1 MYKNYAIHAIALL
14 LLINSL
20 LASDLLFRKGWY
32 RSSKKGPKTQVTD
45 VEHIDGKQFPNSKY
59 LRVSARFSVLVSSSV
74 RNLTKLSTLKLSFC
88 GISQLKPGAFANLP
102 NLTTLALIDN
112 KIERIPRGV
121 FNNLNVGTLFLQ
133 RNQIETIDAEAFD
146 DMPNLFRIKLNANKI
161 SIWNSDWFKNTPRL
175 SQLYFRRNRIE
186 VIPEQAFK
194 NLKATYLPG
203 GRIELEIYLSK
214 NLIHTIHPQAFGGID
229 SIRKLMLDRNNLQEV
244 DENLFN
250 GMKHIDVIF
259 FSKNQLREL
268 PKNLFS
274 ALHSDLLT
282 LDLAGNH
289 NFSCLPYEIASKVKI
304 TDAVDIR
311 RLDCECVFDLI
322 KELSEHN
329 KTNEIKTGCTEY
341 ME

>member
-1 MYKNYAIHAIALL
+1 MYKNPGIRVIALV

-20 LASDLLFRKGWY
+20 VASDLLFKKGWY
-32 RSSKKGPKTQVTD
+32 KSSKKGSKTLVND
-45 VEHIDGKQFPNSKY
+45 VEHIDNKQFPDSKY
-59 LRVSARFSVLVSSSV
+59 LRVSARLPILVSNSV

-88 GISQLKPGAFANLP
+88 GITVLKPGAFINLP

-112 KIERIPRGV
+112 KIESIPRGV

-161 SIWNSDWFKNTPRL
+161 STWNGEWFKNTPRL
-175 SQLYFRRNRIE
+175 SQLYFRRNKIQ
-186 VIPEQAFK
+186 VIPERAFK

-214 NLIHTIHPQAFGGID
+214 NLIREINPKAFDGID
-229 SIRKLMLDRNNLQEV
+229 TIRKLMLDRNNIQELNG
-244 DENLFN
+244 DIFK

-259 FSKNQLREL
+259 LSKNQLREL
-268 PKNLFS
+268 PKNLLS

-289 NFSCLPYEIASKVKI
+289 NFTYLPYEIVSKVKI
-304 TDAVDIR
+304 TEAGDIR
-311 RLDCECVFDLI
+311 RLDCESVF
-322 KELSEHN
+322 ELVKKLAEQN

-341 ME
+341 IE